1 MKKDEILSILPDD
14 SKKGY
19 KTYTPKTVKK
29 KKRRIKRRINRRL
42 YAR

>member
-29 KKRRIKRRINRRL
+29 KKKKNKKKNK
-42 YAR
+42 